1 MFFLISLFVSFYS
14 FLFLTHK
21 AFQVRPV
28 FFICSWTPINIY
40 SVLVIY
46 GINSNKYKSFLHLS
60 NMSSM
65 EKSELLKK
73 VGKKIQ
79 NIRLEKG
86 MSQVDLVGLI
96 EGNIDTTNISRIESG
111 RTNPTLYNLYRIS
124 KALEVPLTD
133 LVNFEK
139 ED

>member
-1 MFFLISLFVSFYS
+1 
-14 FLFLTHK
+14 
-21 AFQVRPV
+21 
-28 FFICSWTPINIY
+28 
-40 SVLVIY
+40 
-46 GINSNKYKSFLHLS
+46 
-60 NMSSM
+60 MSSM

>member
-1 MFFLISLFVSFYS
+1 
-14 FLFLTHK
+14 
-21 AFQVRPV
+21 
-28 FFICSWTPINIY
+28 
-40 SVLVIY
+40 
-46 GINSNKYKSFLHLS
+46 
-60 NMSSM
+60 MSSM

-96 EGNIDTTNISRIESG
+96 EGSIDTTNISRIETG

-124 KALEVPLTD
+124 KALDVPLMD

-139 ED
+139 DE